1 MTKRLTLAE
10 MSERLNFKTSKTF
23 KNYVVNLGIPHF
35 GIGRNMRFDAER
47 VEAFLETIRQ
57 PAARSSNVLPMP
69 RKKRKVV
76 NTKSK
81 FAEAAGI

>member
-10 MSERLNFKTSKTF
+10 MSERLNFKTSRTF

-47 VEAFLETIRQ
+47 VEKFLETIRQ
-57 PAARSSNVLPMP
+57 PARPSNVLPMP

-76 NTKSK
+76 HTKSK